1 MREMNQGANNSD
13 ARLTEALRSM
23 AAASATSAPPEIG
36 DALAQAFRRHHARRR
51 MVRRSAWLAALAMA
65 IALPA
70 IFLAFR
76 KQPVESPG
84 QTVTATA
91 PNPPSAAPRAEVPP
105 PATAKTSR
113 LRGQKRQVTQRRSA
127 IARRDDFVPLP
138 AYDLRTQTEDLRI
151 VRLRLNGRALR
162 LVGAPVSAAID
173 DRAVLADFVV
183 GQDGTPYAVRL
194 LRQSTR

>member
-1 MREMNQGANNSD
+1 MREMNPDANNSD

-23 AAASATSAPPEIG
+23 AAASANSAPPEIG
-36 DALAQAFRRHHARRR
+36 DRLAQAFRRHHARRR
-51 MVRRSAWLAALAMA
+51 VIRRSTWLAALALV
-65 IALPA
+65 IAVAALSFVSGKHA
-70 IFLAFR
+70 V
-76 KQPVESPG
+76 QTPG
-84 QTVTATA
+84 HTVTATA
-91 PNPPSAAPRAEVPP
+91 PNPAAPHTEVTPP
-105 PATAKTSR
+105 RTPKASR
-113 LRGQKRQVTQRRSA
+113 IRGQRRPVIERAGA

-138 AYDLRTQTEDLRI
+138 SYDLRTQTEDLRI

-194 LRQSTR
+194 LQQNTR